1 MSDQKPMF
9 DQKKNAGFWIAIIL
23 SSGIALAL
31 NVVTFALLYVAIL
44 RLNNPTGIQ
53 GLSENGT
60 QLLTGWGGGI
70 IGVLGAYVGYSF
82 GSKVGH
88 DG

>member
-1 MSDQKPMF
+1 MNNPDHRST
-9 DQKKNAGFWIAIIL
+9 AERVAIVLAVGIT
-23 SSGIALAL
+23 IALNL
-31 NVVTFALLYVAIL
+31 VTIALLWAAYTRIGTP
-44 RLNNPTGIQ
+44 NP

-82 GSKVGH
+82 GRKRPN
-88 DG
+88 DQD